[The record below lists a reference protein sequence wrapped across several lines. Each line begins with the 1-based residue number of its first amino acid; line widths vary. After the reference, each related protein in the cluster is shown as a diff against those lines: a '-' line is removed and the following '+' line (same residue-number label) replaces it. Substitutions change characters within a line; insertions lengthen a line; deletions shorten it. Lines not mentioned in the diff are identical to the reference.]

1 MNVRV
6 PKELISRFVKLCPTC
21 KVRRGQ
27 NRTSPEES
35 EKSPEEYEHSP
46 EVCSPVSRR
55 DSLATKRSSVSAQSP
70 LQIQGSSSLFAHQN
84 RWMTSA
90 QPPEVKMSEN
100 YSTTSPS
107 SYLAQDTMSPST
119 MTSPSSSMSRSD
131 YKLSFS
137 SVTGNNMYPPTSG
150 FPSSN
155 VRSTNNWQRAPPGY
169 DIKQE
174 PHYDTHMKY

>member
-1 MNVRV
+1 MVPRV

-27 NRTSPEES
+27 NRTSPPES

-46 EVCSPVSRR
+46 EMCSPVSRR
-55 DSLATKRSSVSAQSP
+55 DSMATKCSSVSVQSP

-90 QPPEVKMSEN
+90 QPSDVKMSDN
-100 YSTTSPS
+100 YHTTSPN
-107 SYLAQDTMSPST
+107 SYLAQDAMSPST
-119 MTSPSSSMSRSD
+119 MTPSGSSMARSD
-131 YKLSFS
+131 YNLSFS
-137 SVTGNNMYPPTSG
+137 SVNGSNMYPSTSG

-155 VRSTNNWQRAPPGY
+155 VRLTNNWQRAPPGY
-169 DIKQE
+169 EVKQETHYDGDIK
-174 PHYDTHMKY
+174 Y